1 MQYEKLKAEIKSQL
15 IAIYHLG
22 DEDECSWKHLGH
34 AYAALI
40 FRGDYLEAE
49 DYFDPFGRAAND
61 NEIDELENHWQT
73 LSFLVDGE
81 DFDTLQKIAEE
92 LSNEDGRLMM
102 LDRYLNEYQEREEK

>member
-1 MQYEKLKAEIKSQL
+1 MQYEKLKAELKSQL

-40 FRGDYLEAE
+40 IRGDYLDAE
-49 DYFDPFGRAAND
+49 DYFDPFGGPVTDAEMQSLD
-61 NEIDELENHWQT
+61 SHWGMVE
-73 LSFLVDGE
+73 FLVE
-81 DFDTLQKIAEE
+81 NEETETLKQIAEE

>member
-1 MQYEKLKAEIKSQL
+1 MQYEKLKAELKSQL

-40 FRGDYLEAE
+40 VRGDYLEAE
-49 DYFDPFGRAAND
+49 DYFDPFGGEGSGKD
-61 NEIDELENHWQT
+61 IDELENYWQT
-73 LSFLVDGE
+73 ISFLVDGE

-102 LDRYLNEYQEREEK
+102 LDRYITDYQEGI